1 VTLIAL
7 LSSIIVSVGSLAW
20 GFAQYGLPSF
30 STWII
35 ILGVG
40 WFFAIWQDLRW
51 YSLVALSLST
61 IASAIGL
68 WFGLTPGWMF
78 AGGIFALFAWDLNDF
93 RLRLRGKPKND
104 DTRGLERRHLLRV
117 SLLAFFALLLASIA
131 MVFVRAQ
138 FTVGWIVL
146 LVTITLLGLG
156 QLVGW
161 FIRR

>member
-7 LSSIIVSVGSLAW
+7 LSSIIISIGSLAW
-20 GFAQYGLPSF
+20 GFVQYGLPSF

-40 WFFAIWQDLRW
+40 WLFAIWQDLIW
-51 YSLVALSLST
+51 YSSVALALST

-104 DTRGLERRHLLRV
+104 DTRGLERRHLLRI

-138 FTVGWIVL
+138 FTVEWNAF
-146 LVTITLLGLG
+146 LVFVTLLGLA

-161 FIRR
+161 IRR